1 MRGHEQLVQLTARER
16 GKSLDELIG
25 VMTMIASKVVAVR
38 AVGVCVLAAFLTLS
52 GCASPGGGGSATGA
66 GTTGTVASEASAST
80 MRRVGFLTDY
90 ARLQPAPGGG
100 GMLCWRDANVD
111 WKRYDKVMFERI
123 LVYLQSESTKPVDPS
138 DLKTLL
144 DYFHGALVK
153 ATTPE
158 ARIVNTAGPGV
169 LRVQIALTSLVPT
182 NTAAS
187 LAGTAIPYGF
197 VAEIGSGAATGRPA
211 GSTPYLGKTGME
223 VKFRDGASGQVV
235 AECAD
240 TEIGLKYAADLN
252 AGVAGAAESWVNG
265 YMDSFQ
271 QWTYAKNAFDKWSAV
286 FAQRFAALRA
296 A

>member
-1 MRGHEQLVQLTARER
+1 
-16 GKSLDELIG
+16 
-25 VMTMIASKVVAVR
+25 MIASNAVAVR
-38 AVGVCVLAAFLTLS
+38 AVCVYALAVVLTLS
-52 GCASPGGGGSATGA
+52 GCASPGGSGTGA
-66 GTTGTVASEASAST
+66 GTTGTVASEASAAT
-80 MRRVGFLTDY
+80 VRRVDFLTDY
-90 ARLQPAPGGG
+90 TRLQPVPGGG
-100 GMLCWRDANVD
+100 GILCWRDASVD
-111 WKRYDKVMFERI
+111 WKRYDKVLFERI
-123 LVYLQSESTKPVDPS
+123 LVYLPSGSTKPIDPS

-158 ARIVNTAGPGV
+158 ARIVNAAGPGV
-169 LRVQIALTSLVPT
+169 LSVQIALTSLVPT
-182 NTAAS
+182 NTTAS

-211 GSTPYLGKTGME
+211 GSTPYLGRTGME
-223 VKFRDGASGQVV
+223 VKFRDGASGKVV

-271 QWTYAKNAFDKWSAV
+271 QWTYAKNAFDKWASV
-286 FAQRFAALRA
+286 FAQRFAALRSA
-296 A
+296 